1 MNIIK
6 RFIKTL
12 CKNIFV
18 ALALFIELMFLVMP
32 GIIYVILVVQNVV
45 EMKIWATFLMGAIT
59 VIWAASALET
69 FD

>member
-6 RFIKTL
+6 EFIKTL
-12 CKNIFV
+12 CKNIFAV
-18 ALALFIELMFLVMP
+18 LALFLELMFMAMP

-59 VIWAASALET
+59 AIWTASVFET